1 MLRRLQPRPY
11 ATNIRSHVLLLLLK
25 VQLLVAYLVEIY
37 TSAVEYFVPHGRLG
51 RIRDREHIGNRL
63 DEDAPPST
71 ARGPCVNAIG
81 EINA

>member
-1 MLRRLQPRPY
+1 MLRRLQTRPY
-11 ATNIRSHVLLLLLK
+11 ATDIRSHVLLLLLK
-25 VQLLVAYLVEIY
+25 VQLLVAYLVEIH

-71 ARGPCVNAIG
+71 AWSPRVDAIR

>member
-1 MLRRLQPRPY
+1 MLRRLQTRPY
-11 ATNIRSHVLLLLLK
+11 ATNIGSHVLLLLK
-25 VQLLVAYLVEIY
+25 VQLLVAYLVEIH

-71 ARGPCVNAIG
+71 AWSSRVDAIR